1 MTKLFKITS
10 SAFLFLAN
18 LCFSRDMGVYGEV
31 FEIAETDFIDAIQS
45 KLQALEKNGDLL
57 KSQREIQKRIIENA
71 QKPRAVSDIIHTKT
85 ERIFEYDPTIELTV
99 NLTDHQGKVFAK
111 KGTKYNPCDYA
122 TFSKTLL
129 FIDGECQW
137 HINWLKSRLK
147 SLKNVQI
154 ILVAGRPISLSEQ
167 LDMPVYFDQYGTIT
181 RKLGIKQVPALVFQK
196 PGKRVLTIREEKI
209 DEN

>member
-45 KLQALEKNGDLL
+45 KLQALEKSGDLL
-57 KSQREIQKRIIENA
+57 KSQQMIQKRIIKNA
-71 QKPRAVSDIIHTKT
+71 QKPQAVPDIIHTKIART
-85 ERIFEYDPTIELTV
+85 FEYDPTIELTV
-99 NLTDHQGKVFAK
+99 DLRDHQGRVFAK

-122 TFSKTLL
+122 TFSKALL
-129 FIDGECQW
+129 FIDGECKE
-137 HINWLKSRLK
+137 HIAWLKRKLQSFR
-147 SLKNVQI
+147 NIQI
-154 ILVAGRPISLSEQ
+154 ILVAGRPIQLSEQ
-167 LDMPVYFDQYGTIT
+167 LGMSVYFDQYGTIT

-196 PGKRVLTIREEKI
+196 PGKKVLTIREEKV